1 LIGRA
6 FARNAGKERVV
17 SERRILIVGATGLV
31 GTAAT
36 EHFGRLSGWEVV
48 TLSRRAPAVAG
59 AFHISADLMDRAAC
73 MEAFRKAPPIT
84 DVLYTALFEEPNLE
98 AGWRSTAQADVNL
111 TMLRNVLDGV
121 EARSKLQHL
130 TMLQGGKAYGTHLGR
145 VPVPAKERWPR
156 LPHHIFYWGQEDLIR
171 ERAAQSGWNFSILR
185 PQMILGEAQA
195 SPMNMI
201 AAVGVFACVMREL
214 GRPLTFPGG
223 GIYVTACADSR
234 LIARAAE
241 FCATHANAAGETFN
255 IVNGDAIVWRD
266 LWPRIAAHFSM
277 PAGDNAPM
285 KLAEEM
291 PRLAGKWDEIV
302 RKYNLRKL
310 TMGEVVGASWQM
322 ADLTLGYG
330 RERAFDRLMSPIKIR
345 QAGFP
350 DCFDTEDAIIYWL
363 TRMQRSGVLPTYS

>member
-1 LIGRA
+1 M
-6 FARNAGKERVV
+6 
-17 SERRILIVGATGLV
+17 SDRRILIVGATGLV

-48 TLSRRAPAVAG
+48 TLSRRAPAAAG

-84 DVLYTALFEEPNLE
+84 HILYTALFEEPNLE
-98 AGWRSTAQADVNL
+98 AGWRSTAQADINL
-111 TMLRNVLDGV
+111 AMLRNVLDGV
-121 EARSKLQHL
+121 ETASKLQHL

-145 VPVPAKERWPR
+145 VPVPMKERSPR

-171 ERAAQSGWNFSILR
+171 ERAKQSGWSFSILR
-185 PQMILGEAQA
+185 PQLILGEAQS

-201 AAVGVFACVMREL
+201 AAVGVFACVMREM
-214 GRPLTFPGG
+214 GRPLAFPGG

-241 FCATHANAAGETFN
+241 FCATNASAAGETFN

-277 PAGDNAPM
+277 PAGEDAPM
-285 KLAEEM
+285 HLSEEM

-302 RKYNLRKL
+302 AKYNLRRL
-310 TMGEVVGASWQM
+310 TMSEVVGASWQM
-322 ADLTLGYG
+322 ADLSLGYG
-330 RERAFDRLMSPIKIR
+330 RDRPFDRLMSAIKIR